1 MNIVSTLDVR
11 ISIDLVYVNMKI
23 DDFFI
28 TYILKK
34 IIDDI
39 KNGKKHFRHVYVVKK
54 DT

>member
-39 KNGKKHFRHVYVVKK
+39 
-54 DT
+54 